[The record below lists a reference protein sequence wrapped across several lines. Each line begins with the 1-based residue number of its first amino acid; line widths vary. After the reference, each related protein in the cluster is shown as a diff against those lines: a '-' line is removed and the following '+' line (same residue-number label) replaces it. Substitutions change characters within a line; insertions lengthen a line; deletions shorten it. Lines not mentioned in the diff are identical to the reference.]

1 MERLNDPDLID
12 LLRNR
17 ADHLNFNFAARSLF
31 DKYASRL
38 GAFFRRKFG
47 FHAQLAKDLSDN
59 TFAIFV
65 ENILDGKE
73 IFSPDNLFGYL
84 SGIADNL
91 ARSLNRKQVVIEK
104 YQAALGEPDVLT
116 EENPETLLVRKDLV
130 ELVERKM
137 QQLANK
143 KCPCILQLWTMG
155 YSFEEIADLLTYKDA
170 GVARK
175 TKHDCLQKLIAL
187 VKTD

>member
-1 MERLNDPDLID
+1 MERLNDPVLID

-17 ADHLNFNFAARSLF
+17 ADHLNFNLAARSLF
-31 DKYASRL
+31 DKYESRL

-59 TFAIFV
+59 TLAIFV
-65 ENILDGKE
+65 ENLLDGKE
-73 IFSPDNLFGYL
+73 ILNPNDLFGYL

-91 ARSLNRKQVVIEK
+91 AWSAKRKKTVAEK
-104 YQAALGEPDVLT
+104 YLASVGEPAVIT

-130 ELVERKM
+130 QLVERKM